1 MLLQLCGIMG
11 YAQNFT
17 LEITAAEATC
27 AAGGTLT
34 FSVENE
40 IPGAPVTYTV
50 YLLPDIANAVA
61 QTTNTTVSDLPTG
74 NYYVTATQN
83 SDGGDVTAIAQEEI
97 ADNSQLAF
105 TITDTTP
112 LCSSSTIGSGEFIV
126 NVTSGIAATYQL
138 TDYPTPMPPQT
149 SPIFSGI
156 DQGYYE
162 ITVTDICGN
171 QVVDYAIIAPESR
184 FAVGAL
190 SYSNVYPDC
199 NEIATTLKILSDPME
214 GRAPIPY
221 PITVQYTIHPES
233 GGDIFIEQEITS
245 GDPWLLEVHQIL
257 PEAVPGEILD
267 VDVWVVY
274 PCGTA
279 QHVAWG
285 IPPGQPPIPVQ
296 EISIADNTLPA
307 ICGQKF
313 LTIDV
318 RNLVLPYTLLF
329 TQFPEDFDPEA
340 ANPSYLSPHTD
351 THLEFGNYNLPV
363 PIGFYKVTVTDACG
377 NSKNLLL
384 TVTPSAQVV
393 YTEYNFDC
401 INNLGGLTAKLE
413 GFEVEINLA
422 TATLLTAPA
431 EYEAELPLNVTQ
443 YINDEHV
450 LELTELPPGTYK
462 LELADECDN
471 SFEKSILVRSYVP
484 STMLGDT
491 RPDCEPGFATVK
503 ITTPNPPLIGM
514 TILNA
519 PAGFPYPLP
528 YDASFNI
535 NADGVFYM
543 DGLPEGDYRFLGQ
556 DACYNPDKP
565 RYYSPTITGYQVI
578 TNDLQIVPGCD
589 EYDITLNYVSNA
601 ADENFW
607 LQKEIATGVWGHPVT
622 GEIYIEGVA
631 PNGDTAVQLTN
642 DETFTAAGW
651 EGTYRILRHHQP
663 YTPVIVYKDCIEE
676 IHRFDLYQGLQLL
689 ETNIL
694 SCPGAPINLELVT
707 NGAAPVTYTIVRK
720 NNVPYLIQNGQNNI
734 FTGLEAAT
742 YSIEITDS
750 CARTLAVDIVTQD
763 ATPLIVVSD
772 PGTLYTC
779 DLKNDGTD
787 VFTLSLQDGGI
798 LGSQDPDE
806 YTVTYHATQEDADAG
821 TGALP
826 NEFISGPA
834 TVYARVI
841 KNDTPGCHSTIGFNL
856 KLYKVPELAME
867 SPVAFCAGQGVT
879 LTAPAGFVSYTWSNG
894 VTAQQNAVSAE
905 GLYTLTVTNAS
916 GCETSQTITV
926 ITSPVPEIA
935 AVEIEDFTNNEN
947 TITVRIKPTALP
959 VYPEYSLDGLNFQE
973 SNIFQNLEPGIY
985 TVFVRDSFG
994 CGIDSKTVYLL
1005 TYPQYFTPNGDSYN
1019 DKWRIEYSTV
1029 AEPTMMVYIYDRYGK
1044 LITGF
1049 DSRSTGWDG
1058 TLNGAP
1064 LPSDDYWFVVKRQ
1077 NGTEYRG
1084 HFALIR

>member
-1 MLLQLCGIMG
+1 MLLLCSITC

-17 LEITAAEATC
+17 LNITSTEATC

-34 FSVENE
+34 FSVANE
-40 IPGAPVTYTV
+40 IPGTPITYTV

-61 QTTNTTVSDLPTG
+61 QTATTTVSDLPPG

-83 SDGGDVTAIAQEEI
+83 SDGGVVTAIAQEEI
-97 ADNSQLAF
+97 EDNSQLAF
-105 TITDTTP
+105 TIIDTTP
-112 LCSSSTIGSGEFIV
+112 LCGDGNLGNGEFTV
-126 NVTSGIAATYQL
+126 NVTSGIAATYQI
-138 TDYPTPMPPQT
+138 TDYPTPLPAQT
-149 SPIFSGI
+149 SPTFSGI
-156 DQGYYE
+156 EQGYYE

-171 QVVDYAIIAPESR
+171 QVLEYAIIAPDIR
-184 FAVGAL
+184 FQVDAL
-190 SYSNVYPDC
+190 SYSAVYPDC
-199 NEIATTLKILSDPME
+199 NEIATKLKIVADPME
-214 GRAPIPY
+214 GRAPIAY
-221 PITVQYTIHPES
+221 PLTVVYTIHPET
-233 GGDIFIEQEITS
+233 GDDIVIEQEVAS
-245 GDPWLLEVHQIL
+245 GDPWLLEVEQIL
-257 PEAVPGEILD
+257 PEAIPGEILE
-267 VDVWVVY
+267 VDVLVVY

-279 QHVAWG
+279 QYVGWG
-285 IPPGQPPIPVQ
+285 MPPGQPDIPVR
-296 EISIADNTLPA
+296 ELTITDETLPA
-307 ICGQKF
+307 VCGQKF

-318 RNLVLPYTLLF
+318 RNLVLPYTLVF
-329 TQFPEDFDPEA
+329 TQYPEGFDPEA
-340 ANPSYLSPHTD
+340 ANPSYLSPHTE

-377 NSKNLLL
+377 NSENLLL

-431 EYEAELPLNVTQ
+431 EYEAELPLDVTP

-450 LELTELPPGTYK
+450 LELAELPPGTYK
-462 LELADECDN
+462 LKLADECDN

-484 STMLGDT
+484 STMLGET

-503 ITTPNPPLIGM
+503 ITTPNPPLLGM

-519 PAGFPYPLP
+519 PDGFPYPLP

-535 NADGVFYM
+535 NTDGVFYM
-543 DGLPEGDYRFLGQ
+543 DGLPEGDYRFLGR

-601 ADENFW
+601 TDENFW
-607 LQKEIATGVWGHPVT
+607 LQKEISVGVWGHPVT
-622 GEIYIEGVA
+622 GVIYTEGTA
-631 PNGDTAVQLTN
+631 PTVDTGVQLTN

-651 EGTYRILRHHQP
+651 EGSYRILRHHQP
-663 YTPVIVYKDCIEE
+663 FTPVTAYKDCTEE
-676 IHRFDLYQGLQLL
+676 IHHFDLYQGLQLL

-694 SCPGAPINLELVT
+694 SCPGAPIDLELIT
-707 NGAAPVTYTIVRK
+707 NGASPVTHTIIRK

-742 YSIEITDS
+742 YTIEITDFCS
-750 CARTLAVDIVTQD
+750 RSITVDIVTQD
-763 ATPLIVVSD
+763 ATPLIVVND
-772 PGTLYTC
+772 PGTLYSC
-779 DLKNDGTD
+779 DVKNDGTD
-787 VFTLSLQDGGI
+787 IFTLSLQDEGI

-806 YTVTYHATQEDADAG
+806 YTVTYHATQDDANAG
-821 TGALP
+821 SAALP
-826 NEFISGPA
+826 NEFISSPT

-841 KNDTPGCHSTIGFNL
+841 KNDTPGCHGTIAFNL
-856 KLYKVPELAME
+856 RLYEVPELDMKT
-867 SPVAFCAGQGVT
+867 PVAFCAGQSVT
-879 LTAPAGFVSYTWSNG
+879 LNPPPGFISYRWSNG
-894 VTAQQNAVSAE
+894 ITTPQNTVSTE
-905 GLYTLTVTNAS
+905 GLYILTVTNAN

-926 ITSPVPEIA
+926 VTSPVPEIA
-935 AVEIEDFTNNEN
+935 AVDITDFTDNEN
-947 TITVRIKPTALP
+947 SITVWIKPTPVP
-959 VYPEYSLDGLNFQE
+959 VYPEYSLDGINFQE
-973 SNIFQNLEPGIY
+973 SNVFQNLEPGIY

-994 CGIDSKTVYLL
+994 CGLDYETVYLL
-1005 TYPQYFTPNGDSYN
+1005 TYPRYFTPNGDSYN
-1019 DKWRIEYSTV
+1019 DKWRIKYATA
-1029 AEPTMMVYIYDRYGK
+1029 AEPNLMVYIYDRFGK

-1049 DSRSTGWDG
+1049 DSRNTGWDG

-1077 NGTEYRG
+1077 NGTEFRG